1 MENSQ
6 IIEKS
11 VVNEDTPQS
20 IPSKPRRM
28 EEQDVAKGIAIFL
41 VMALHIL
48 VVHKAAYQVLAL
60 LAGFIMAL
68 FFFLSGLNYKPGKT
82 YKENIIKRIKQI
94 LIPFLIYVL
103 IITIIVGSY
112 LMITGQSSFLDILQT
127 LGNCL
132 LGSQFSSQIGLASS
146 SMQLHR
152 CLMIIWFIIMLLSAT
167 FIFYGVVDL
176 CLKSLYSFISI
187 SILLLSITILLGYLN
202 FSLPF
207 YLREAPTIT
216 VIMLFGALFKK
227 YKIFENPSKMWVIIN
242 SLVAYGLYLFVAILF
257 RGGGFIMGGRLL
269 GSFGPLEGL
278 ITIIYAIFGS
288 YSFLN
293 FCRLLTHV
301 KGLKFILTYLGNN
314 SVYYLLLHQMV
325 KFFVQE
331 IMNYHPSGMMMSSEV
346 TEGLSFLVLFITI
359 VIVTLYIILITFL
372 KKKLKEM
379 KSTKGAKEN
388 ESIK

>member
-1 MENSQ
+1 
-6 IIEKS
+6 
-11 VVNEDTPQS
+11 
-20 IPSKPRRM
+20 M

-132 LGSQFSSQIGLASS
+132 LGSQFSSQIGLAST

-202 FSLPF
+202 LSLPF

-242 SLVAYGLYLFVAILF
+242 SLVAYGLYLFVAIIF

-359 VIVTLYIILITFL
+359 VIVTLYIILVTFL
-372 KKKLKEM
+372 KKKVKEM